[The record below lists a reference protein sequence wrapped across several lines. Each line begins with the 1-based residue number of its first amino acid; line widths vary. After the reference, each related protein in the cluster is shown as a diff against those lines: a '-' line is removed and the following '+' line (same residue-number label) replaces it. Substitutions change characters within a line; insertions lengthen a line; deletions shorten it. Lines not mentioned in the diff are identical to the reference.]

1 MCEII
6 KTLQNYKYIFILPLY
21 PMKIFA
27 LPVKT
32 AIQIVICGIVI
43 GALVIRDYPK
53 VGLYWIVCCVAAY
66 LLFVARRRCAF
77 LLHFRK
83 NIKEKK
89 ILVVSWIGLL
99 CVWIG
104 MLWSGNVRYFL
115 LLLFLAVDYW
125 FYDKRNSTK

>member
-1 MCEII
+1 
-6 KTLQNYKYIFILPLY
+6 
-21 PMKIFA
+21 MKIFA
-27 LPVKT
+27 LSVKT

-53 VGLYWIVCCVAAY
+53 IGLYWIVCCVAMY

-89 ILVVSWIGLL
+89 ILAVSWIGLL

-104 MLWSGNVRYFL
+104 ILWSGNVRYFL

-125 FYDKRNSTK
+125 FYDKRNSAK